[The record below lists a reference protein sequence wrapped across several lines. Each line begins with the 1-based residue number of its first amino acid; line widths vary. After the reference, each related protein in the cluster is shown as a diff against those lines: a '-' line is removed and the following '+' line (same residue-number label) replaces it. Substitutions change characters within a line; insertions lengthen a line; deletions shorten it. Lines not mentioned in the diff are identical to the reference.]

1 MNTSEQPAD
10 DSAAPVAIGRTWEA
24 FWFTPA
30 DSRPLAA
37 VRLAA
42 GILGLLAGATYAQ
55 DLTTWFGPDGP
66 LPVETVAA
74 WRAPAAVSL
83 FDVCGS
89 TVAVWSAFTGLML
102 LFGLLAIGLLTP
114 VVSVLAAVGWV
125 SLLHRGP
132 MLAGPADDCLAIL
145 LWCVALGAAGEH
157 VSVDA
162 WLHRR
167 LGWAGPRPRVR
178 TRLAL
183 GLLQIH
189 ASVIAA
195 AAVLAQLKG
204 DIWWNGTAMWW
215 LTTREPGRLLNLVE
229 PLLESEYLCNALT
242 LGIVGWEIIV
252 AVGLWFT
259 PTQRLVA
266 RGALVVWP
274 LVGLLVAEPLWGM
287 VMAALSLPFAGL
299 IGRPSL
305 KPAG

>member
-55 DLTTWFGPDGP
+55 DLTTWFGPDGL

-167 LGWAGPRPRVR
+167 LGWAGS
-178 TRLAL
+178 RLTQSHSRRSATPTPVPNRR
-183 GLLQIH
+183 
-189 ASVIAA
+189 A
-195 AAVLAQLKG
+195 
-204 DIWWNGTAMWW
+204 GTA
-215 LTTREPGRLLNLVE
+215 
-229 PLLESEYLCNALT
+229 A
-242 LGIVGWEIIV
+242 II
-252 AVGLWFT
+252 
-259 PTQRLVA
+259 
-266 RGALVVWP
+266 
-274 LVGLLVAEPLWGM
+274 
-287 VMAALSLPFAGL
+287 
-299 IGRPSL
+299 
-305 KPAG
+305 